1 MQSKNGQKI
10 NGDKMDEKQYDE
22 ILEKIRDRF
31 WEMSKSERR
40 NYIEKLV
47 NKETKGDEEELK
59 ELFAIGKKKNDIPK
73 NLEYSYDNLIEAIM
87 NATNILGGF
96 VPES

>member
-1 MQSKNGQKI
+1 MN
-10 NGDKMDEKQYDE
+10 EKQYNE
-22 ILEKIRDRF
+22 ILEKVRDRF

-40 NYIEKLV
+40 KYIEKLV

-59 ELFAIGKKKNDIPK
+59 ELFEIGKKKRDIPK
-73 NLEYSYDNLIEAIM
+73 NLEYSYENLIDALM

>member
-1 MQSKNGQKI
+1 LQSKNGQKI

>member
-1 MQSKNGQKI
+1 MN
-10 NGDKMDEKQYDE
+10 EKQYDE